1 MSLKGKK
8 YIKDTFCI
16 APWTE
21 IHFGVSKEVMP
32 CCTYTRYNPFGNL
45 NDTDDIEKIY
55 NSDNAKKLRRKL
67 FNGEKAKECS
77 SCWKQEELS
86 KNESYRQFHN
96 ALYGK
101 YLDDVLENTNSD
113 FSLKIIQPKRLD
125 IRFDNKCNLKCRICS
140 STFST
145 SWYADEVKLGIRPD
159 KFNPFEK
166 PYETDDSK
174 KVVYREAIPQSIL
187 NFIKDSIP
195 YVDEIFFAGGEPIMQ
210 DNHYK
215 ILEHAIK
222 TGRSKKIRLT
232 YNTNFS
238 SLKYKNKD
246 IISLWKEFQF
256 VNIGAS
262 LDASHKQGEYQRK
275 NIIWSDVVK
284 NRKRL
289 LKELPHVNFE
299 IIPTVGILNVYNIL
313 EFHKEWIK
321 NKFILPDDIKINLL
335 TEPYS
340 YDIRNLPKHHK
351 IRITKL
357 YNEHISWLESYKKAD
372 SCINEFK
379 KVIKYLNEEGDIE
392 KLKEFI
398 DYNTKL
404 DKIRDERF
412 FDIYPEFSDLEYFIK
427 YEKLKSDIGEG
438 PLETIGEQSEKIKK
452 LKEALI
458 KTGIERDQLNKKIAE
473 KDSFISKTLHET
485 AYIKELESIRDKL
498 NKQIAEKDSF
508 ISKTLHETAYVK
520 ELESIRDK
528 LNKQIAEKDSF
539 INKTLIDTSY
549 LDAVS
554 IINTKLKSTTKNDK
568 EKMEEIFESILV
580 ISKRLTDRINKV
592 NKENGYKALL

>member
-32 CCTYTRYNPFGNL
+32 CCTYTRYKPFGNL

-55 NSDNAKKLRRKL
+55 NSDNAKSLRKKL
-67 FNGEKAKECS
+67 FNGEKAKECN
-77 SCWKQEELS
+77 SCWKQESLS
-86 KNESYRQFHN
+86 KNDSYRQFHN
-96 ALYGK
+96 EFYGK
-101 YLDDVLENTNSD
+101 YIDNILENTNED
-113 FSLKIIQPKRLD
+113 FSLKSIQPKRLD

-145 SWYADEVKLGIRPD
+145 SWYSDEIKLGIRPD

-166 PYETDDSK
+166 PYENDDSK

-187 NFIKDSIP
+187 DFIIDSLGNI
-195 YVDEIFFAGGEPIMQ
+195 DELFFAGGEPLMQ

-215 ILEHAIK
+215 ILEAAID
-222 TGRSKKIRLT
+222 GGYSKKIRLT

-246 IISLWKEFQF
+246 IISLWKEFEF

-262 LDASHKQGEYQRK
+262 LDASYKQGEYQRK
-275 NIIWSDVVK
+275 NIIWSDVVN

-289 LKELPHVNFE
+289 LKELPDANFE

-313 EFHKEWIK
+313 EFHKEWIS
-321 NKFILPDDIKINLL
+321 NKFISPDDIKINLL

-351 IRITKL
+351 SRITKL
-357 YNEHISWLESYKKAD
+357 YNEHISWLKSHKKAKT
-372 SCINEFK
+372 CINEFK

-412 FDIYPEFSDLEYFIK
+412 FDIYSEFSDLEYFIK

-458 KTGIERDQLNKKIAE
+458 KTGTERDVLNKKLAE
-473 KDSFISKTLHET
+473 KDSFISKALHDNT
-485 AYIKELESIRDKL
+485 YITQLENLRDEL
-498 NKQIAEKDSF
+498 NKK
-508 ISKTLHETAYVK
+508 IS
-520 ELESIRDK
+520 
-528 LNKQIAEKDSF
+528 EKDSF
-539 INKTLIDTSY
+539 INKTLIQTDYVSQITHLKNNIES
-549 LDAVS
+549 LKNKDINDIDSFFDNIDA
-554 IINTKLKSTTKNDK
+554 
-568 EKMEEIFESILV
+568 
-580 ISKRLTDRINKV
+580 ISKRLENKIKII
-592 NKENGYKALL
+592 NKENSYKPLL